1 MKGSAGVTSSGACP
15 SHHALPHGSGHL
27 SPLRLHIS
35 PAAVSS
41 APQSAIS
48 SVAPRT
54 FIWSSCH
61 FQRLCFS
68 LLAALP
74 SCVANS
80 SSHYQFCKMSQEFI
94 TERPGGDTT
103 TRFVVCA
110 GPDSRFSG
118 TDQGQTLKGVGG
130 HGHHACLALARDL
143 RVASSCEVC
152 ASCPLVTGSDPCCC
166 HLCCLTKLTPAPP
179 FVFHCYPG
187 NLSEL

>member
-1 MKGSAGVTSSGACP
+1 MSLPLGRALLITPFLTGRVTSHPCGCTCS
-15 SHHALPHGSGHL
+15 
-27 SPLRLHIS
+27 IS

-68 LLAALP
+68 LFAALP
-74 SCVANS
+74 SCMANS
-80 SSHYQFCKMSQEFI
+80 SSHYQFCKMLQEFI

-110 GPDSRFSG
+110 GPDSRLAG
-118 TDQGQTLKGVGG
+118 TDQGQALKRVRG
-130 HGHHACLALARDL
+130 HGHHARLALAQDL
-143 RVASSCEVC
+143 RVASSCKVC

-179 FVFHCYPG
+179 FLFHCYPR